1 MKHTDP
7 LSSADGFSNLS
18 SSFKSSDLELVN
30 SIRLP
35 PIDDICKASTD
46 NYILDVEH
54 IGAIAAGK
62 SSASV
67 GSHEEFRELLK
78 NAVQE
83 NQQGVSLEIDLVVVV
98 GRKAVN

>member
-1 MKHTDP
+1 MDFQSFNK
-7 LSSADGFSNLS
+7 LQVRQSQASSR
-18 SSFKSSDLELVN
+18 V
-30 SIRLP
+30 P
-35 PIDDICKASTD
+35 PINDICKASTD
-46 NYILDVEH
+46 NYILDVEEV
-54 IGAIAAGK
+54 GAIAAGK

-83 NQQGVSLEIDLVVVV
+83 NQQRVSLEIDMVVVI